1 MPTYCFRTEDGEIVE
16 RQFRM
21 GESPRRIRLDDG
33 RTATRDIQ
41 AEHLPRR
48 AGGGWPIVCY
58 ASGVHPDQAQ
68 ELRDYLSQRG
78 VPTDVTPGGDPV
90 YRDPHHRRRALRA
103 RGMHDRA
110 GYD

>member
-1 MPTYCFRTEDGEIVE
+1 MPTYCFRTDDGEIVE
-16 RQFRM
+16 RPFRM

-33 RTATRDIQ
+33 RVATRDIQ

-68 ELRDYLSQRG
+68 DLRDHFRKHGLN
-78 VPTDVTPGGDPV
+78 VTVTDGGDPV
-90 YRDPHHRRRALRA
+90 YENAQQRKRALRC
-103 RGMHDRA
+103 RGLHDRA